1 MFVDTHTHLDF
12 DAFDEDREKVIQRAI
27 ENQVLAIIT
36 IGTDLETSKQAILL
50 AEKYASIYAS
60 VGIHPSDCAG
70 AIDKDFD
77 FIKELA
83 AHEKVVAI
91 GEIGL
96 DYYHMHAEKEMQAK
110 AFEKQ
115 IRIARELN
123 LPMIIHNRDSH
134 TDMLEILNNEGI
146 KEIGGVM
153 HSFSGDL
160 DFLDKIIALNMHVS
174 FTGNITFKKSTS
186 NELVKKAPVE
196 NMLLET
202 DCPFLTPVPLRGKR
216 NEPAF
221 IVHTAKKIA
230 EIKEIELELLG
241 KITSENAKSLFKLD
255 I

>member
-1 MFVDTHTHLDF
+1 MQCLVRKIRF
-12 DAFDEDREKVIQRAI
+12 
-27 ENQVLAIIT
+27 NIIN
-36 IGTDLETSKQAILL
+36 I
-50 AEKYASIYAS
+50 IY
-60 VGIHPSDCAG
+60 
-70 AIDKDFD
+70 FD

-96 DYYHMHAEKEMQAK
+96 DYYHMHAEKEIQAK

>member
-70 AIDKDFD
+70 AKDKDFD

-96 DYYHMHAEKEMQAK
+96 DYYHMHAEKEIQAK

-134 TDMLEILNNEGI
+134 TDMLEILNKEGI

>member
-1 MFVDTHTHLDF
+1 MFVDTHAHLDF
-12 DAFDEDREKVIQRAI
+12 DTYDEDREKVIQRAI

-50 AEKYASIYAS
+50 AEKYASIFAA
-60 VGIHPSDCAG
+60 VGIHPSDCANLK
-70 AIDKDFD
+70 DKDFE

-83 AHEKVVAI
+83 GHEKVVAI

-96 DYYHMHAEKEMQAK
+96 DYYHMHAEKDIQQN
-110 AFEKQ
+110 AFKQ
-115 IRIARELN
+115 QIKIARELN

-134 TDMLEILNNEGI
+134 EDMLKILNEEGV
-146 KEIGGVM
+146 KDIGGVM

-160 DFLDKIIALNMHVS
+160 EFLNKIIAMNMYVS

-186 NELVKKAPVE
+186 DELVKKVPIE
-196 NMLLET
+196 NLLLET

-221 IVHTAKKIA
+221 IVHSAKKIA
-230 EIKEIELELLG
+230 ELKEIEPELLG
-241 KITSENAKSLFKLD
+241 RITSENAKTLFKLD

>member
-70 AIDKDFD
+70 AKDKDFD

-134 TDMLEILNNEGI
+134 TDMLEILNKEGI

>member
-70 AIDKDFD
+70 AKDKDFD

-96 DYYHMHAEKEMQAK
+96 DYYHMHAEKEIQAK

>member
-230 EIKEIELELLG
+230 ELKEIELELLG

>member
-70 AIDKDFD
+70 AKDKDFD